1 MFIWIL
7 INYYLLWLLWLCS
20 RLDVRSCI
28 VHFQFQST
36 NDRNVGSH
44 RRLMFIFRKAP
55 RSRLALNAIQREEEN
70 KPRSTY
76 GRSIYLITSRVEDL
90 LCSSSWSQ
98 NDNKQ
103 HAAAGEAITIL
114 FDLTN
119 KMGNIFDIF
128 QCFVYNAFPLIKLGL
143 YLILLH

>member
-7 INYYLLWLLWLCS
+7 INYYLLWLLWLLQQVRRTKLHCALS
-20 RLDVRSCI
+20 ISIHQRSKRRQPQKADVYFPQSSSIASCLECDLEGRRE
-28 VHFQFQST
+28 T
-36 NDRNVGSH
+36 NHDLPSVD
-44 RRLMFIFRKAP
+44 L
-55 RSRLALNAIQREEEN
+55 
-70 KPRSTY
+70 
-76 GRSIYLITSRVEDL
+76 SIYLITSRVEDL

-103 HAAAGEAITIL
+103 HAVAGEAITIL

-128 QCFVYNAFPLIKLGL
+128 QCFCL
-143 YLILLH
+143 